1 MKNKLEILFV
11 IIILVNSN
19 LIQAQKH
26 MKQNILLSDFKTPYQ
41 TVPFHEIKLE
51 DYLPAFKILIEKTKK
66 EIDKIANN
74 KEIPTFENTIEAL
87 ERTGKQL
94 NIISNIFF
102 NLNLANTNDKM
113 EQLSQEIAPMLTNFS
128 NDVYLNEKLFKRID
142 YVYKNADKNKL
153 TEEQLML
160 LEKTYKSFVRRGSLL
175 DNTKKE
181 ELRKITVELSKLSL
195 KFQQNLLNETNKFIL
210 HITNKEDLS
219 GLPEHIIALAEQEAK
234 NRNLEG
240 WVFTLHA
247 PSYVPF
253 MQYADNRKLRE
264 KIYKAYNSRCFHGDE
279 YDNREIIRQIVNLRL
294 QLANLL
300 GYKNYAEYV
309 LEERMA
315 KTVDKVN
322 EFLHQ
327 LYDASYPVAKK
338 EYEEV
343 LTFAKSIGFNDT
355 FQKWDWA
362 YYSEKLRKQK
372 YDIDDEMTKPYF
384 QLEKVQE
391 AIFKLANVLYGINIK
406 ENNSIPVYHED
417 VKAFEVIDSNN
428 RFLGILYLD
437 YFPRAGKKGG
447 AWATNF
453 REQYKENGIDYR
465 PHVSLVFNFTR
476 PVKDVPSLLT
486 YDQVT
491 TFLHEFGHALHSLL
505 TDCNYESLSGT
516 NVYLDFVELPSQI
529 MENCARKKE
538 WLDQFAIHYKT
549 GEKIPEELLNKII
562 ESEKFLSG
570 TAFLRQLSFGTIDMA
585 WHTIETKYDDKIE
598 EFERKVMKNFSFL
611 PDVEECLMSPQFSH
625 IFGGGYASGYYSYKW
640 SEVLDADA
648 FSLFEEEGIF
658 NKTTAEK
665 FRKYILSR
673 GGTKHPMEL
682 YKEFRGREP
691 SVEPLL
697 IRSGLIQK

>member
-1 MKNKLEILFV
+1 MAQKIKTILL
-11 IIILVNSN
+11 IILLVNN
-19 LIQAQKH
+19 LLQAQIK
-26 MKQNILLSDFKTPYQ
+26 MKTNILLSEFKTPYQ
-41 TVPFHEIKLE
+41 TVPFNDIKLE
-51 DYLPAFKILIEKTKK
+51 DYLPAFKILIKETKK

-74 KEIPTFENTIEAL
+74 KETPDFKNTIEAL

-94 NIISNIFF
+94 NFVSNIFF
-102 NLNLANTNDKM
+102 NLNLANTNEKM

-128 NDVYLNEKLFKRID
+128 NDIYLNEKLFKRIEF
-142 YVYKNADKNKL
+142 VYNNIDKNKL
-153 TEEQLML
+153 TDEQLML
-160 LEKTYKSFVRRGSLL
+160 LEKTYKSFVRRGAQL
-175 DNTKKE
+175 DKNKKE

-195 KFQQNLLNETNKFIL
+195 KFQQNLLNETNKFFL
-210 HITNKEDLS
+210 HITNKNDLS
-219 GLPEHIIALAEQEAK
+219 GLPDHIIALASQEAK

-253 MQYADNRKLRE
+253 MQYADNRQLRE
-264 KIYKAYNSRCFHGDE
+264 KLYKAYNSRCFHGDE
-279 YDNREIIRQIVNLRL
+279 YDNREIIRQIINLRL
-294 QLANLL
+294 KLAKLL
-300 GYKNYAEYV
+300 GYNNYAEYV
-309 LEERMA
+309 LDERMA
-315 KTVDKVN
+315 KSTDKVN
-322 EFLHQ
+322 EFLQ
-327 LYDASYPVAKK
+327 KLYEASYAVAKK

-343 LTFAKSIGFNDT
+343 LNFSRNIGFNDT

-362 YYSEKLRKQK
+362 YYSEKLKKQK
-372 YDIDDEMTKPYF
+372 YEIDDEMTKPYF

-391 AIFKLANVLYGINIK
+391 AIFDLATRLYGIKIRTNPD
-406 ENNSIPVYHED
+406 IPVYHED
-417 VKAFEVIDSNN
+417 VKAFEVIDTNN
-428 RFLGILYLD
+428 RFLGVLYLD
-437 YFPRAGKKGG
+437 FFPREGKKSG

-476 PVKDVPSLLT
+476 PVNNTPSLLT

-505 TDCNYESLSGT
+505 TECNYESLSGT

-529 MENCARKKE
+529 MENWARKKE
-538 WLDQFAIHYKT
+538 WLDLFATHYKT

-570 TAFLRQLSFGTIDMA
+570 TAFLRQLSFGTLDMA
-585 WHTIETKYDDKIE
+585 WHTIENLFDGKID
-598 EFERKVMKNFSFL
+598 EFERKIMKNFSFL

-658 NKTTAEK
+658 NKNIAEK
-665 FRKYILSR
+665 FRRCILSR

-682 YKEFRGREP
+682 YKEFRGKEP
-691 SVEPLL
+691 SIEPLL
-697 IRSGLIQK
+697 KRSGLLN